1 MNPFQN
7 NNTNDE
13 NKNYQYGGYSFKGDP
28 MKQNQPKQGPTID
41 VDLEKGKKK
50 AKRLLPLLLILLVA
64 GILYSN
70 AFVVTKPNEYTL
82 VQQFGKVVDIK
93 EEPGLSF
100 KLPFVQNTKSI
111 PNTVLLYD
119 LPISDVITKDKK
131 TMVADSF
138 VLWKVRDPLTFVQTL
153 NGNVSNAEARI
164 STIVYNSMKNVI
176 SNLSQTDI
184 ISGRDTLADAIVL
197 NIGDGL
203 EKYGVELVAVETK
216 RLDLPDDNKQAVYE
230 RMISERNNIAAS
242 YQAEGE
248 SEATKIRSETDK
260 TISIQISRAEAEAE
274 KIEAEGEA
282 EYMRILSGAY
292 ADETR
297 ADFYSFVRSLD
308 AAKLSMS
315 GENKTLI
322 LSPDSPLA
330 QIFYNAQ

>member
-1 MNPFQN
+1 MNEN
-7 NNTNDE
+7 NNNQY
-13 NKNYQYGGYSFKGDP
+13 NQNFNQQYQYQQY
-28 MKQNQPKQGPTID
+28 QPPKPPKTPKEPFVD
-41 VDLEKGKKK
+41 VALEKTK
-50 AKRLLPLLLILLVA
+50 KRLGKLIPLFLVLIVA
-64 GILYSN
+64 GVLYSN
-70 AFVVTKPNEYTL
+70 SFVVTKPNQYTMI
-82 VQQFGKVVDIK
+82 QQFGKVVAVRD
-93 EEPGLSF
+93 EPGLSF
-100 KLPFVQNTKSI
+100 KIPFVQNAKTI

-138 VLWKVRDPLTFVQTL
+138 VLWKVSDPLTFIQTL

-176 SNLSQTDI
+176 SNLSQTEI
-184 ISGRDTLADAIVL
+184 ISGRDTLAQSIFA
-197 NIGDGL
+197 NIGGGL
-203 EKYGVELVAVETK
+203 DKYGIELVAVETK

-260 TISIQISRAEAEAE
+260 TISIQIAQAEAQAA

-282 EYMRILSGAY
+282 EYMRILSEAY
-292 ADETR
+292 ADESR

-315 GENKTLI
+315 GDNKTLI
-322 LSPDSPLA
+322 LTPDSPLA

>member
-1 MNPFQN
+1 MNEN
-7 NNTNDE
+7 NNNQY
-13 NKNYQYGGYSFKGDP
+13 NQNFNQQYQYQQY
-28 MKQNQPKQGPTID
+28 QPPKPPKAPKEPFID
-41 VDLEKGKKK
+41 VAFEKTK
-50 AKRLLPLLLILLVA
+50 KRLGKLIPLFLVLIVA
-64 GILYSN
+64 GMLYSN
-70 AFVVTKPNEYTL
+70 SFVVTKPNEYTMI
-82 VQQFGKVVDIK
+82 QQFGKVVAVRD
-93 EEPGLSF
+93 EAGLSF
-100 KLPFVQNTKSI
+100 KIPFVQNAKTI

-138 VLWKVRDPLTFVQTL
+138 VLWRVTDPLTFIQTL

-176 SNLSQTDI
+176 SNLSQTEI
-184 ISGRDTLADAIVL
+184 ISGRDTLAQSIFA

-203 EKYGVELVAVETK
+203 EKYGIELVAVETK
-216 RLDLPDDNKQAVYE
+216 RLDLPHDNKQAVYE

-260 TISIQISRAEAEAE
+260 TISIQIAQAEAQAA

-282 EYMRILSGAY
+282 EYMRILSEAY
-292 ADETR
+292 ADESR

-322 LSPDSPLA
+322 LTPDSPLA

>member
-1 MNPFQN
+1 MNEN
-7 NNTNDE
+7 NNNQY
-13 NKNYQYGGYSFKGDP
+13 NQNFNQQYQYQQY
-28 MKQNQPKQGPTID
+28 QPPKPPKTPKEPF
-41 VDLEKGKKK
+41 VDIALEKTK
-50 AKRLLPLLLILLVA
+50 KRLGKLIPLFLVLIVA
-64 GILYSN
+64 GVLYSN
-70 AFVVTKPNEYTL
+70 SFVVTKPNQYTMI
-82 VQQFGKVVDIK
+82 QQFGKVVAVRD
-93 EEPGLSF
+93 EPGLSF
-100 KLPFVQNTKSI
+100 KIPFVQNAKTI

-138 VLWKVRDPLTFVQTL
+138 VLWKVSDPLTFIQTL

-176 SNLSQTDI
+176 SNLSQTEI
-184 ISGRDTLADAIVL
+184 ISGRDTLAQSIFA

-203 EKYGVELVAVETK
+203 DKYGIELVAVETK

-260 TISIQISRAEAEAE
+260 TISIQIAQAEAQAA

-282 EYMRILSGAY
+282 EYMRILSEAY
-292 ADETR
+292 ADESR

-315 GENKTLI
+315 GDNKTLI
-322 LSPDSPLA
+322 LTPDSPLA

>member
-1 MNPFQN
+1 MNEN
-7 NNTNDE
+7 NNNQY
-13 NKNYQYGGYSFKGDP
+13 NQNFNQQYQYQQY
-28 MKQNQPKQGPTID
+28 QPPKPPKTPKEPF
-41 VDLEKGKKK
+41 VDIALEKTKKRFGK
-50 AKRLLPLLLILLVA
+50 LIPLFLVLIVA
-64 GILYSN
+64 GVLYSN
-70 AFVVTKPNEYTL
+70 SFVVTKPNQYTMI
-82 VQQFGKVVDIK
+82 QQFGKVVAVRD
-93 EEPGLSF
+93 EPGLSF
-100 KLPFVQNTKSI
+100 KIPFVQNAKTI

-138 VLWKVRDPLTFVQTL
+138 VLWKVSDPLTFIQTL

-176 SNLSQTDI
+176 SNLSQTEI
-184 ISGRDTLADAIVL
+184 ISGRDTLAQSIFA

-203 EKYGVELVAVETK
+203 DKYGIELAAVETK

-260 TISIQISRAEAEAE
+260 TISIQIAQAEAQAA

-282 EYMRILSGAY
+282 EYMRILSEAY
-292 ADETR
+292 ADESR

-315 GENKTLI
+315 GDNKTLI

>member
-1 MNPFQN
+1 MNEN
-7 NNTNDE
+7 NNQYNQ
-13 NKNYQYGGYSFKGDP
+13 NFNQQYQQYQQY
-28 MKQNQPKQGPTID
+28 QPPKAPKMPKEPFVD
-41 VDLEKGKKK
+41 VALEKTK
-50 AKRLLPLLLILLVA
+50 KRLSKLIPLLLVLIVA
-64 GILYSN
+64 GVLYSN
-70 AFVVTKPNEYTL
+70 SFVVTRPNEYTMI
-82 VQQFGKVVDIK
+82 QQFGKVVAVRD
-93 EEPGLSF
+93 EPGLSF
-100 KLPFVQNTKSI
+100 KIPFVQNAKTI

-138 VLWKVRDPLTFVQTL
+138 VLWKVSDPLTFIQTL

-176 SNLSQTDI
+176 SNLSQTEI
-184 ISGRDTLADAIVL
+184 ISGRDTLAQSIFA

-260 TISIQISRAEAEAE
+260 TISIQIAQAEAQAA

-282 EYMRILSGAY
+282 EYMRILSEAY
-292 ADETR
+292 SDESR

-315 GENKTLI
+315 GDNKTLI
-322 LSPDSPLA
+322 LTPDSPLA

>member
-1 MNPFQN
+1 MNQQQYEQAKQQYEQYSQQYN
-7 NNTNDE
+7 Q
-13 NKNYQYGGYSFKGDP
+13 QYGQQYTPPK
-28 MKQNQPKQGPTID
+28 QPKRPTVD
-41 VDLEKGKKK
+41 VDLEKAKKR
-50 AKRLLPLLLILLVA
+50 AKRFIPLLVILLVL
-64 GILYSN
+64 GVLYNN
-70 AFVVTKPNEYTL
+70 AFVITKPNEYTL
-82 VQQFGKVVDIK
+82 IQQFGKVVDIK
-93 EEPGLSF
+93 DEAGLSF
-100 KLPFVQNTKSI
+100 KIPFIQTEKTI

-138 VLWKVRDPLTFVQTL
+138 VLWKVSDPLTFVQTL

-176 SNLSQTDI
+176 SNLSQTEI
-184 ISGRDTLADAIVL
+184 ISGRDTLADAIFS

-203 EKYGVELVAVETK
+203 EKYGIELVAVETK

-260 TISIQISRAEAEAE
+260 TITIQIAEAEAQAE
-274 KIEAEGEA
+274 KIVAEGEA
-282 EYMRILSGAY
+282 EYMRILSEAY
-292 ADETR
+292 ADESR

-308 AAKLSMS
+308 AAKISMS
-315 GENKTLI
+315 GDNKTLI
-322 LSPDSPLA
+322 LTPDSPLA
-330 QIFYNAQ
+330 QIFYNVG